1 MIRQSLTWATGRP
14 IEDFLNEHA
23 IFGCAGRS
31 RSRFD
36 FQRCASSFGPFL
48 PRAGNTVTKPPA
60 QVTIKY
66 DAPIEKLFASL
77 QVVSAMGQNQVTG
90 KPEVSADGRK
100 LSVPVNK
107 LPPGEY
113 TVQWR
118 VVCIDSHHTQGS
130 YSFIVAGPPL

>member
-1 MIRQSLTWATGRP
+1 MNTRSSVVLGAPVLALIFSVAPAASAHSFPEQETPSAGAMLT
-14 IEDFLNEHA
+14 E
-23 IFGCAGRS
+23 
-31 RSRFD
+31 
-36 FQRCASSFGPFL
+36 
-48 PRAGNTVTKPPA
+48 PPA